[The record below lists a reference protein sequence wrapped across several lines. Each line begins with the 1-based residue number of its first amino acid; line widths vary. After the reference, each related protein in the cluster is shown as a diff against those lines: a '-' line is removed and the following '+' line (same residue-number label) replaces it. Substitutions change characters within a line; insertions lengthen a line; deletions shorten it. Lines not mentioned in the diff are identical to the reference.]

1 MLAGKTSISLCPV
14 MWAEMANPM
23 RLVGPHLVGIDEY
36 MSMATRRD
44 RSTNRFPCP
53 SSALCAQADAVVA
66 TAVDRFVYGEPR

>member
-1 MLAGKTSISLCPV
+1 
-14 MWAEMANPM
+14 M